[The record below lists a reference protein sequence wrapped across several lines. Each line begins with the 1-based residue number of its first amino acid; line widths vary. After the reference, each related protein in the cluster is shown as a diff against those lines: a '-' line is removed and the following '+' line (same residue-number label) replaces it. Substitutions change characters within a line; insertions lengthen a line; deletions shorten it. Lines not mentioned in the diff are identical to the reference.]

1 MKLDVSLKGLEKA
14 WYKKDNYNF
23 TKDEDGNS
31 ILVEKTTGN
40 VICDEY
46 FINKYK
52 ILFAWLKAIKKITP
66 SCNVEE
72 NIIDERVL
80 DHAFGEGAHEV
91 YATLME
97 NVRQQLLNNGE
108 VDILIAKNS
117 VENLNYKY
125 AKDIADTLLSSEEGL
140 MATINWV
147 STATP
152 ELQRKS
158 KSI

>member
-14 WYKKDNYNF
+14 WYKKGDYNF
-23 TKDEDGNS
+23 IKDEEGNS
-31 ILVEKTTGN
+31 VLVEKTTGN

-52 ILFAWLKAIKKITP
+52 MLFAWLKTIKKITP
-66 SCNVEE
+66 SYMGEE
-72 NIIDERVL
+72 NVIDERVL

-108 VDILIAKNS
+108 VDISIAKKSIENS
-117 VENLNYKY
+117 NYKY
-125 AKDIADTLLSSEEGL
+125 AKDIADSLFSNEEGL
-140 MATINWV
+140 SATINWV
-147 STATP
+147 TTATP
-152 ELQRKS
+152 ELQQKS
-158 KSI
+158 RTM